1 MDLSR
6 SESPIP
12 TENVSSR
19 LAELEAKLASQE
31 ARNTQTLDALNTTL
45 RLLTAVIPTQ
55 STALPQPP
63 LPVASATRP
72 KLDLKPSP
80 PPNFDGDRQK
90 GKGFINACQAYFRL
104 RPDQFP
110 DEQTKVQWAMTYMN
124 QGRAQKWANRVYHW
138 EAAPANVGNPHFVDW
153 DDFRSRFRTEFFPLH
168 SDAVATNRLE
178 GTSYF
183 QGRRTVDDYLDDF
196 RDLISDSGYAD
207 PKTIVVKFRRGLN
220 PSVADAVATMASG
233 RPDDL
238 DPDAWYEAAIRFDQ
252 NQAANA
258 AFRSAHFAAPQPK
271 TTVPTSALPT
281 RHLPQ
286 PNRFPPRFAHT
297 TPTPGNP
304 VPMDVDAARRA
315 ANKLKQ
321 KCYRCGKI
329 GHFVNDCPQ
338 PLDVRS
344 MNREEVDI
352 WMEQLNARMDEINL
366 LSSNSTSD
374 KAEAST
380 EVENPDSDFP
390 IGGW

>member
-12 TENVSSR
+12 TEDVSSR

-31 ARNTQTLDALNTTL
+31 ARNTQALDALNTTL
-45 RLLTAVIPTQ
+45 RLLTAVLPAQ
-55 STALPQPP
+55 PTALPQTS
-63 LPVASATRP
+63 LPVTSATRP
-72 KLDLKPSP
+72 KLDLKLSP

-104 RPDQFP
+104 HPDQFP
-110 DEQTKVQWAMTYMN
+110 DEQTKIQWAMTYMN
-124 QGRAQKWANRVYHW
+124 QGQAQKWANRVYHW
-138 EAAPANVGNPHFVDW
+138 EAVPANIGNPHFVDW
-153 DDFRSRFRTEFFPLH
+153 DEFCSRFRTEFFPLH
-168 SDAVATNRLE
+168 SDAVATNKLE
-178 GTSYF
+178 ATSYF
-183 QGRRTVDDYLDDF
+183 QGRRMVDDYLDEF

-220 PSVADAVATMASG
+220 PSIVDAVAIMASG

-238 DPDAWYEAAIRFDQ
+238 DLEAWFEAAIRFNQ

-258 AFRSAHFAAPQPK
+258 AFQSAHFGTPQPK
-271 TTVPTSALPT
+271 TTVPTSAPPI

-286 PNRFPPRFAHT
+286 TNRFPPRFAHT
-297 TPTPGNP
+297 APTPGNP

-315 ANKLKQ
+315 ANKVQQ

-338 PLDVRS
+338 LLDVRS

-352 WMEQLNARMDEINL
+352 WMEQLSARMDEINL
-366 LSSNSTSD
+366 LSSNSVSD
-374 KAEAST
+374 EAEAST
-380 EVENPDSDFP
+380 ETENPNLDFP
-390 IGGW
+390 IGGR

>member
-1 MDLSR
+1 
-6 SESPIP
+6 
-12 TENVSSR
+12 
-19 LAELEAKLASQE
+19 
-31 ARNTQTLDALNTTL
+31 
-45 RLLTAVIPTQ
+45 
-55 STALPQPP
+55 
-63 LPVASATRP
+63 
-72 KLDLKPSP
+72 
-80 PPNFDGDRQK
+80 
-90 GKGFINACQAYFRL
+90 
-104 RPDQFP
+104 
-110 DEQTKVQWAMTYMN
+110 MTYMN

-138 EAAPANVGNPHFVDW
+138 EAVPANIGNHHFVDW

-168 SDAVATNRLE
+168 SDAVATNKLE

-183 QGRRTVDDYLDDF
+183 QGRRTVDDYLDEF
-196 RDLISDSGYAD
+196 RDLISDSGYGD

-220 PSVADAVATMASG
+220 PSIADAVATMASG

-238 DPDAWYEAAIRFDQ
+238 DPEAWFEAAIRFDQ

-258 AFRSAHFAAPQPK
+258 AFRSAHFGTPQPK
-271 TTVPTSALPT
+271 TTVQASAPPI

-286 PNRFPPRFAHT
+286 PNRFPSRFAHT

-315 ANKLKQ
+315 ANKLQQ

-352 WMEQLNARMDEINL
+352 WMEQLSARMDEINL
-366 LSSNSTSD
+366 LSSNLASD
-374 KAEAST
+374 EAEASA
-380 EVENPDSDFP
+380 EAENPDSDFP
-390 IGGW
+390 IGSR